1 MAIFAV
7 FVIIKLIKM
16 TFTAIDFELATAAY
30 TSVCAVGIVKVENS
44 QIVEQY
50 HSLVRPPKNQYM
62 WQTTRVHGIKPKDT
76 QAAPTFLELFPTIEH
91 YLKGSRMVAHNEKF
105 DREVLIKTMKMY
117 GLDYRTLRLS
127 PTWECT
133 SEIYKQKGFK
143 RTKLSI
149 CCKIMDIALN
159 HHDPLSDAMA
169 SAQLYLKRD
178 QVTEALI
185 EKHFQAQEKGKI

>member
-1 MAIFAV
+1 
-7 FVIIKLIKM
+7 M

-30 TSVCAVGIVKVENS
+30 TSVCAVGIVKVENN
-44 QIVEQY
+44 QIVEQF

-76 QAAPTFLELFPTIEH
+76 LTAPTFLELFPTIEH
-91 YLKGSRMVAHNEKF
+91 YLQGSRMVAHNEKF
-105 DREVLIKTMKMY
+105 DREVLIKTMGLY
-117 GLDYRTLRLS
+117 NLDYNTLQLS

-133 SEIYKQKGFK
+133 SEIYRSKGFK

-149 CCKIMDIALN
+149 CCRIMGIELN

-178 QVTEALI
+178 QITNALI
-185 EKHFQAQEKGKI
+185 EKHFQTQEGTEI

>member
-1 MAIFAV
+1 
-7 FVIIKLIKM
+7 M

-30 TSVCAVGIVKVENS
+30 TSVCAVGIVKVEKGK
-44 QIVEQY
+44 IVDQF
-50 HSLVRPPKNQYM
+50 HSLVQPPKNQYM

-76 QAAPTFLELFPTIEH
+76 LAAPTFLELFPTIEN

-117 GLDYRTLRLS
+117 ELDYKMLQLS
-127 PTWECT
+127 PIWECT
-133 SEIYKQKGFK
+133 SEIYRKKGFK

-149 CCKIMDIALN
+149 CCHIMGIELH

-178 QVTEALI
+178 EITNALI
-185 EKHFQAQEKGKI
+185 EKHFQTEEQTKA

>member
-1 MAIFAV
+1 
-7 FVIIKLIKM
+7 M

-30 TSVCAVGIVKVENS
+30 TSVCAVGIVKVENG
-44 QIVEQY
+44 QVVDQF
-50 HSLVRPPKNQYM
+50 HSLVRPPGNQYM

-76 QAAPTFLELFPTIEH
+76 VAAPTFLELFPTIAQ
-91 YLKGSRMVAHNEKF
+91 YLKGSHMVAHNEKF
-105 DREVLIKTMKMY
+105 DREVLMKTMKLY
-117 GLDYRTLRLS
+117 QLDYNTLQLS

-133 SEIYKQKGFK
+133 SQIYRQKGFK

-149 CCKIMDIALN
+149 CCRIMDIELH

-178 QVTEALI
+178 QITPALI
-185 EKHFQAQEKGKI
+185 EKHFQTQEQPQEQQPEM

>member
-1 MAIFAV
+1 
-7 FVIIKLIKM
+7 M

-44 QIVEQY
+44 QIVDQF

-76 QAAPTFLELFPTIEH
+76 VAAPTFLELFPTIEH

-105 DREVLIKTMKMY
+105 DREVLIKTMGLY
-117 GLDYRTLRLS
+117 NLDYRILDLP

-133 SEIYKQKGFK
+133 SELYRSKGFK

-149 CCKIMDIALN
+149 CCHIMGIDLH

-169 SAQLYLKRD
+169 SAQLYLKHNQITD
-178 QVTEALI
+178 ALI
-185 EKHFQAQEKGKI
+185 EKHFHTQEESEI